1 MKILGKGIG
10 GKGMDLT
17 PFVVDVAQAS
27 LDDLR
32 ERLARTSWP
41 DEVDGAGWDYG
52 ASLAYMRELVE
63 YWRSEFDWR
72 AAERAMN
79 ALPHF
84 RARVDGIG
92 IHVIHQRGRGPAPM
106 PLLVTHGWPSSFV
119 EMLALI
125 PLLADPEAH
134 GGDPADAF
142 DVIVPSVPGFG
153 FSDRPGR
160 GMTRSRVAGLWA
172 VLMEGLGYP
181 RYGAHANDIGAVISA
196 WLAADHPDRL
206 IALHTLMPNFPPAMI
221 GADERPPTAAEQAFA
236 RLQASWEREEG
247 GYNRIQETRPQTL
260 AYGLHDSPAGLAAWI
275 VEKWLAWTGEPADVA
290 GRFSRDLLLANVT
303 LYWVTGTANAANRS
317 YFERARETRRITSRI
332 TVPTG
337 VALTREAIQR
347 PPRELAERSFADIR
361 RWVDLPRGGH
371 FVAAEAPE
379 VLAEELRA
387 FFRPFR
393 SPRRL

>member
-1 MKILGKGIG
+1 MELE
-10 GKGMDLT
+10 
-17 PFVVDVAQAS
+17 PYVVDVAQAG

-32 ERLARTSWP
+32 ERLARTRWP
-41 DEVDGAGWDYG
+41 DEVAGAGWDYG

-63 YWRSEFDWR
+63 YWRTGFDWR

-79 ALPHF
+79 AVPHF
-84 RARVDGIG
+84 RARVDGLG
-92 IHVIHQRGRGPAPM
+92 IHLIHQRGRGPAPM
-106 PLLVTHGWPSSFV
+106 PLLITHGWPSSFV

-125 PLLADPEAH
+125 PLLADPGAH

-172 VLMEGLGYP
+172 ALMEGLGYP
-181 RYGAHANDIGAVISA
+181 RYAAHGNDIGAVISG

-206 IALHTLMPNFPPAMI
+206 IALHTLMPNFPPAVI
-221 GADERPPTAAEQAFA
+221 GADARPPTAAERAFA
-236 RLQASWEREEG
+236 RLQERWEREEG
-247 GYNRIQETRPQTL
+247 GYSRIQESRPQTL
-260 AYGLHDSPAGLAAWI
+260 AYGLHDSPAGLAAWL
-275 VEKWLAWTGEPADVA
+275 VEKWLAWTGEAGEVA
-290 GRFSRDLLLANVT
+290 RRFSRDLLLANVT
-303 LYWVTGTANAANRS
+303 LYWLTGTANSANRS
-317 YFERARETRRITSRI
+317 YFERARETRRISSRI

-337 VALTREAIQR
+337 VALTTEPIQR
-347 PPRELAERSFADIR
+347 PPRELAERSYADIR

-379 VLAEELRA
+379 VLALELRA

-393 SPRRL
+393 SPRRV

>member
-1 MKILGKGIG
+1 MEIR
-10 GKGMDLT
+10 
-17 PFVVDVAQAS
+17 PFVVDVAQAT

-32 ERLARTSWP
+32 DRLARTRWP
-41 DEVDGAGWDYG
+41 DEVEDAGWDYG
-52 ASLAYMRELVE
+52 ANLAYMRELVE
-63 YWRSEFDWR
+63 HWRTSFDWR
-72 AAERAMN
+72 AEERAMN

-84 RARVDGIG
+84 RAEVEGIG
-92 IHVIHQRGRGPAPM
+92 IHVIHLRGRGPAPM
-106 PLLVTHGWPSSFV
+106 PLLITHGWPSSFV

-172 VLMEGLGYP
+172 RLMEGLGYA
-181 RYGAHANDIGAVISA
+181 RYAAHGNDIGAVITG
-196 WLAADHPDRL
+196 WLAVDAPERV
-206 IALHTLMPNFPPAMI
+206 IALHTLMPTFPPPII
-221 GADERPPTAAEQAFA
+221 GPDVRPLTEAEQAFA
-236 RLQASWEREEG
+236 ELQRRWQQEEG
-247 GYNRIQETRPQTL
+247 GYNLIQETRPQTL
-260 AYGLHDSPAGLAAWI
+260 GYGLHDSPVGLAAWI
-275 VEKWLAWTGEPADVA
+275 VEKWRAWTDAA
-290 GRFSRDLLLANVT
+290 GGLDRYFTKDLLLANIT

-317 YFERARETRRITSRI
+317 YYERARDPRRITTRI

-337 VALTREAIQR
+337 VALTSEPIQR
-347 PPRELAERSFADIR
+347 PPRERAERSYADIR

-379 VLAEELRA
+379 GLAEELRT

-393 SPRRL
+393 IGGVSSA

>member
-1 MKILGKGIG
+1 MELE
-10 GKGMDLT
+10 
-17 PFVVDVAQAS
+17 PYVVDVAQAG

-32 ERLARTSWP
+32 ERLARTRWP
-41 DEVDGAGWDYG
+41 DEVEGAGWDYG

-63 YWRSEFDWR
+63 YWRTGFDWR

-79 ALPHF
+79 AVPHF
-84 RARVDGIG
+84 RARVDGLG
-92 IHVIHQRGRGPAPM
+92 IHLIHQRGRGPAPM
-106 PLLVTHGWPSSFV
+106 PLLITHGWPSSFV

-125 PLLADPEAH
+125 PLLADPGAH
-134 GGDPADAF
+134 GGDPGDAF

-172 VLMEGLGYP
+172 ALMEGLGYP
-181 RYGAHANDIGAVISA
+181 RYAAHGNDIGAVISG

-206 IALHTLMPNFPPAMI
+206 IALHTLMPNFPPAVI
-221 GADERPPTAAEQAFA
+221 GADARPPTAAERAFA
-236 RLQASWEREEG
+236 RLQARWEREEG
-247 GYNRIQETRPQTL
+247 GYSRIQESRPQTL
-260 AYGLHDSPAGLAAWI
+260 AYGLHDSPAGLAAWL
-275 VEKWLAWTGEPADVA
+275 VEKWLAWTGEAGEVA
-290 GRFSRDLLLANVT
+290 RRFSRDLLLANVT
-303 LYWVTGTANAANRS
+303 LYWLTGTANSANRS
-317 YFERARETRRITSRI
+317 YFERARETRRISSRI

-337 VALTREAIQR
+337 VALTTEPIQR
-347 PPRELAERSFADIR
+347 PPRELAERSYADIR

-379 VLAEELRA
+379 VLALELRA

-393 SPRRL
+393 SPRRV

>member
-1 MKILGKGIG
+1 ME
-10 GKGMDLT
+10 LT

-32 ERLARTSWP
+32 ERLARTRWP

-63 YWRSEFDWR
+63 YWRTGFDWR
-72 AAERAMN
+72 AASLAMN
-79 ALPHF
+79 TVPHF
-84 RARVDGIG
+84 RARIDGVG
-92 IHVIHQRGRGPAPM
+92 LHVIHRRGRGSAPM
-106 PLLVTHGWPSSFV
+106 PLLITHGWPSSFV

-125 PLLADPEAH
+125 PLLADPGAH

-172 VLMEGLGYP
+172 ALMQGLGYP
-181 RYGAHANDIGAVISA
+181 RYAAHANDIGAVISA
-196 WLAADHPDRL
+196 WLAADYPDRL
-206 IALHTLMPNFPPAMI
+206 IALHTLMPSFPPAVI
-221 GADERPPTAAEQAFA
+221 GADARPLTRAEQAFA
-236 RLQASWEREEG
+236 RRQERWEREEG
-247 GYNRIQETRPQTL
+247 GYNLIQETRPQTL

-275 VEKWLAWTGEPADVA
+275 VEKWLAWTGEAGGVA
-290 GRFSRDLLLANVT
+290 RRFSRDLLLANVT
-303 LYWVTGTANAANRS
+303 LYWVTGTANAANTSGPARPGAS
-317 YFERARETRRITSRI
+317 PRASRC
-332 TVPTG
+332 PSG
-337 VALTREAIQR
+337 VALTSEAIQR
-347 PPRELAERSFADIR
+347 PPRELAERSFADIC

-371 FVAAEAPE
+371 FVAGEAPE

-393 SPRRL
+393 SAR

>member
-1 MKILGKGIG
+1 MELE
-10 GKGMDLT
+10 
-17 PFVVDVAQAS
+17 PYVVDVAQAG

-32 ERLARTSWP
+32 ERLARTRWP
-41 DEVDGAGWDYG
+41 DEVEGAGWDYG

-63 YWRSEFDWR
+63 YWRTGFDWR

-79 ALPHF
+79 AVPHF
-84 RARVDGIG
+84 RARVDGLG
-92 IHVIHQRGRGPAPM
+92 IHLIHQRGRGPAPM
-106 PLLVTHGWPSSFV
+106 PLLITHGWPSSFV

-125 PLLADPEAH
+125 PLLADPGAH

-172 VLMEGLGYP
+172 ALMEGLGYP
-181 RYGAHANDIGAVISA
+181 RYAAHGNDIGAVISG

-206 IALHTLMPNFPPAMI
+206 IALHTLMPNFPPAVI
-221 GADERPPTAAEQAFA
+221 GADARPPTAAERAFA
-236 RLQASWEREEG
+236 RLQERWEREEG
-247 GYNRIQETRPQTL
+247 GYSRIQESRPQTL
-260 AYGLHDSPAGLAAWI
+260 AYGLHDSPAGLAAWL
-275 VEKWLAWTGEPADVA
+275 VEKWLAWTGEAGEVA
-290 GRFSRDLLLANVT
+290 RRFSRDLLLANVT
-303 LYWVTGTANAANRS
+303 LYWLTGTANSANRS
-317 YFERARETRRITSRI
+317 YFERARETRRISSRI

-337 VALTREAIQR
+337 VALTTEPIQR
-347 PPRELAERSFADIR
+347 PPRELAERSYADIR

-379 VLAEELRA
+379 VLALELRA

-393 SPRRL
+393 SPRRV

>member
-1 MKILGKGIG
+1 MEIE
-10 GKGMDLT
+10 
-17 PFVVDVAQAS
+17 PFVVDVPAAT

-32 ERLARTSWP
+32 ERLARTAWP
-41 DEVDGAGWDYG
+41 DEVPDAGWDYG
-52 ASLAYMRELVE
+52 ANLGYMRELVA
-63 YWRSEFDWR
+63 YWRDGFDWR

-79 ALPHF
+79 GLPHF
-84 RARVDGIG
+84 RARVQGLG
-92 IHVIHQRGRGPAPM
+92 IHLIHRRGRGPAPL
-106 PLLVTHGWPSSFV
+106 PLLITHGWPSSFV
-119 EMLALI
+119 EMLELI
-125 PLLADPEAH
+125 PRLADPGAH

-142 DVIVPSVPGFG
+142 DVIVPSIPGFG

-172 VLMEGLGYP
+172 ALMEGLGYS
-181 RYGAHANDIGAVISA
+181 RYAAHANDIGAVISG
-196 WLAADHPDRL
+196 WLAADHPERV
-206 IALHTLMPNFPPAMI
+206 IALHTLMPTFPPPVI
-221 GADERPPTAAEQAFA
+221 GNDARPPTAAERAFA
-236 RLQASWEREEG
+236 RLQERWDREEG
-247 GYNRIQETRPQTL
+247 GYNRVQESRPQTL

-275 VEKWLAWTGEPADVA
+275 VEKWLAWTGEPGEAA
-290 GRFSRDLLLANVT
+290 RRLSRDLLLANVT

-317 YFERARETRRITSRI
+317 YFERARETRRIPARI

-337 VALTREAIQR
+337 VALTTEPIQR
-347 PPRELAERSFADIR
+347 PPRERAERSFADIR

-393 SPRRL
+393 RPGRM